1 VAIYGEETWKL
12 IKNTG
17 KRLAVFERKVLRR
30 MFVGITVNE
39 NWRKRYGKELMQLAW
54 DLDILPFVRISQL
67 NWIGHVSRTES
78 KRKASQVFNNSP
90 KGSQLRGRPKTNGGI
105 VYKQMLINVKLQIG
119 NRCKKQSWL
128 G

>member
-1 VAIYGEETWKL
+1 
-12 IKNTG
+12 
-17 KRLAVFERKVLRR
+17 
-30 MFVGITVNE
+30 M
-39 NWRKRYGKELMQLAW
+39 
-54 DLDILPFVRISQL
+54 
-67 NWIGHVSRTES
+67 ES

>member
-39 NWRKRYGKELMQLAW
+39 NWRKRYGKELMQLA
-54 DLDILPFVRISQL
+54 
-67 NWIGHVSRTES
+67 
-78 KRKASQVFNNSP
+78 
-90 KGSQLRGRPKTNGGI
+90 
-105 VYKQMLINVKLQIG
+105 
-119 NRCKKQSWL
+119 
-128 G
+128 